1 MLGQEKLIRSKTS
14 FILGLVSGAAAISF
28 IGFLLFLGL
37 YLKTQF
43 SDGSFDAGNDDS
55 APIVKNDDTGAKAQ
69 PSADTGAKVDIKIAK
84 DDHIRGNKNAKITI
98 VEYSDIQCPF
108 CSRYH
113 DTMLQVMK
121 SYPKD
126 VRWVFRHFPLD
137 SIHPMARKAA
147 EATECAGEQG
157 KFWEYTDKLYANQ
170 SNLSAEYFTTAAKEL
185 GLNTGKFDTCL
196 SSGKMAAKVSAD
208 LQEGQ
213 SLGVRGTPGSFIN
226 GKSIPGAV
234 PFSTIEGMIKAELK

>member
-1 MLGQEKLIRSKTS
+1 MIGEEKIIRSKTS
-14 FILGLVSGAAAISF
+14 FILGLASGIAAISF

-43 SDGSFDAGNDDS
+43 SSGSLIDNSDS
-55 APIVKNDDTGAKAQ
+55 APIAKNNDAAKAV
-69 PSADTGAKVDIKIAK
+69 PTGDSGTKVDIKIEK

-121 SYPKD
+121 NYPNQ
-126 VRWVFRHFPLD
+126 VRWVFRHFPLE
-137 SIHPMARKAA
+137 SIHPMAKKAA
-147 EATECAGEQG
+147 EATECADEQG
-157 KFWEYTDKLYANQ
+157 KFWEYADKLYANQ
-170 SNLSAEYFTTAAKEL
+170 GSLSNEYFSTLAKEL
-185 GLNTGKFDTCL
+185 GLNTGKFDSCL
-196 SSGKMAAKVSAD
+196 SSGKMAGKVSAD
-208 LQEGQ
+208 LQQGQ
-213 SLGVRGTPGSFIN
+213 TLGIKGTPGGFIN

-234 PFSTIEGMIKAELK
+234 PYATLETMIKAELK

>member
-1 MLGQEKLIRSKTS
+1 MLGQEKFIRSKTS
-14 FILGLVSGAAAISF
+14 FVLGLVSGVAAISL

-37 YLKTQF
+37 YLKSQF
-43 SDGSFDAGNDDS
+43 SDGSFNAGNEDS
-55 APIVKNDDTGAKAQ
+55 APVVKNDGTGAKAQ
-69 PSADTGAKVDIKIAK
+69 PSADAGAKVDIKVAK

-108 CSRYH
+108 CTRYH

-121 SYPKD
+121 NYPND
-126 VRWVFRHFPLD
+126 VRWIFRHFPLD

-147 EATECAGEQG
+147 EATECAAEQG

-170 SNLSAEYFTTAAKEL
+170 SKLSNDYLATVAKEL
-185 GLNTGKFDTCL
+185 GLNTGKFDSCL

-213 SLGVRGTPGSFIN
+213 GLGVRGTPGSFIN

-234 PFSTIEGMIKAELK
+234 PYSTLEGMIKAEL